1 MKFFYGIVFIF
12 ISQSAFAQYLPVD
25 TADSNQRK
33 SLKIEYESRFEKFN
47 KQIKEN
53 YSGKERKEILE
64 ILEAIQADFLEEIE
78 NGNFILDEKVQ
89 SIANQMMREIQSGN
103 PSIPNDMRIL
113 ISKHGTV
120 NGYSMFDGTLVLN
133 LGCFK
138 YLENED
144 QIASI
149 ISHEIAHKVLE
160 HMMNSIVKRV
170 NANQSEFTREKV
182 KSIKKSDSGRNTEAL
197 QMMRNFLY
205 EEGERRRKEENEAD
219 SLGFIYYEKTDYENR
234 AFIDAFKLMQ
244 RYDTIKPVG
253 VEIETYRKLFD
264 LPEQPF
270 QDSWLEMEDFSEY
283 DYEKFIEK
291 YNQDSIA
298 SHPEMVERIAFMKNH
313 FPTLRVD
320 SMMVDKIPSQRFL
333 DLQKLALED
342 EVPNLYFLKQY
353 GVAVY
358 ICLYQLQEG
367 GDELFYKYW
376 LGQCFAQIYKA
387 RKSYKLNK
395 YLETVSP
402 KDQSESYM
410 QFLNFMWNLNLAE
423 LKMITEFYAPV
434 PV

>member
-53 YSGKERKEILE
+53 YSGKERKEILG
-64 ILEAIQADFLEEIE
+64 ILEAIQTDFLEEIE

-313 FPTLRVD
+313 F
-320 SMMVDKIPSQRFL
+320 
-333 DLQKLALED
+333 
-342 EVPNLYFLKQY
+342 
-353 GVAVY
+353 
-358 ICLYQLQEG
+358 
-367 GDELFYKYW
+367 
-376 LGQCFAQIYKA
+376 
-387 RKSYKLNK
+387 
-395 YLETVSP
+395 
-402 KDQSESYM
+402 
-410 QFLNFMWNLNLAE
+410 
-423 LKMITEFYAPV
+423 
-434 PV
+434 